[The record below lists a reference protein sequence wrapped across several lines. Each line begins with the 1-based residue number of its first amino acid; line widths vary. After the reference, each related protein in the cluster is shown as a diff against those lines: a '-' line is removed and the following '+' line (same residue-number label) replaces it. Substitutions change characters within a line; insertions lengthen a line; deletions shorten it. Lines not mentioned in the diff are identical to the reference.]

1 MELVSEQAPKLS
13 RFSQPGVSLTYL
25 PLRSA
30 TEYEWVVPDV
40 EEIELRKCYDGGDLL
55 VVNFVPARADFVVF
69 QEFLPQVLSA
79 LEVRRKGGR
88 SPRSR
93 ALVLNQALSC
103 FPRQN
108 ENRVHIAKSARVC
121 LPSLLSVLWHEESQ
135 SLALLLRR
143 PSASAFPAFFSE
155 LELTGERVGSSAEE
169 ALGGK
174 PASGTTWRKVRE
186 CARAARC
193 GRTELSKRRT

>member
-143 PSASAFPAFFSE
+143 PSASAFPAFFQSSSSQASA
-155 LELTGERVGSSAEE
+155 LDQARKRLSGGSLLQGQHGER
-169 ALGGK
+169 
-174 PASGTTWRKVRE
+174 
-186 CARAARC
+186 
-193 GRTELSKRRT
+193 